1 MRPWIV
7 WCTGLLAY
15 IVAVLDRSTFGV
27 SALDAADRFEAS
39 PGVLSSFMVLQL
51 VIYAGAQ
58 IPTGVLLDRFG
69 PKAMIV
75 SGLAVMSTGQL
86 ILGLI
91 HSLPTAIGGYAVV
104 GLGDAFVFISVI
116 RLIPNWFAASRV
128 SLLTQLTGI
137 CGYLGQLISAVPFLA
152 LLLYNGWEV
161 AYTAVAA
168 LGVLSIVLA
177 LALIRDTPDGARA
190 TDESTTIRAA
200 LAEVRVVWSRP
211 GTRLGFF
218 THMGTHF
225 SITVFTLMWGYP
237 YLTTAQGLS
246 RSLAGGL
253 LTIAVAAFL
262 GSGPVIG
269 VFSGRHPERRP
280 TLTLAMI
287 ATVAT
292 MWAVV
297 LALPFRAPTWLLVVL
312 IVVIAAGKPV
322 SLVAFDF
329 ARAFNPRTALGTAQ
343 GMVNTGGFIA
353 SLLVMQSMGLVI
365 GAAGGYSFD
374 AFRLAWAVQYLVWA
388 GAAVGIVVS
397 SRKVRDSDHVGG
409 RHGPSANVAA
419 PASLVE

>member
-27 SALDAADRFEAS
+27 SALDAADRFAAS
-39 PGVLSSFMVLQL
+39 PSVLSSFMVLQL
-51 VIYAGAQ
+51 IIYAGAQ
-58 IPTGVLLDRFG
+58 VPTGVLLDRFG

-86 ILGLI
+86 ILALI

-116 RLIPNWFAASRV
+116 RLIPNWFPASQV

-137 CGYLGQLISAVPFLA
+137 CGYLGQVLSAVPFLA

-161 AYTAVAA
+161 AYTSVAA

-177 LALIRDTPDGARA
+177 LALIRDTPDGSRA
-190 TDESTTIRAA
+190 EDESTTLGDA
-200 LAEVRVVWSRP
+200 LAEVRAVWSRP

-225 SITVFTLMWGYP
+225 SITSFTLMWGYP
-237 YLTTAQGLS
+237 YLTAAQGLS

-262 GSGPVIG
+262 VSGPVVG
-269 VFSGRHPERRP
+269 VFSGRNPDRRP
-280 TLTLAMI
+280 ALALAMI
-287 ATVAT
+287 ATIAA

-297 LALPFRAPTWLLVVL
+297 LALPFPAPTWLLVLL
-312 IVVIAAGKPV
+312 IVVISVGKPV

-329 ARAFNPRTALGTAQ
+329 ARTFNPRTTLGTAQ

-353 SLLVMQSMGLVI
+353 SLLVMQAMGVVI

-374 AFRLAWAVQYLVWA
+374 AFRLAWTVQYLVWA
-388 GAAVGIVVS
+388 GAAAGIVITG
-397 SRKVRDSDHVGG
+397 RKVRGSG
-409 RHGPSANVAA
+409 RPSGARGHGAGTKT
-419 PASLVE
+419 PASLLD